1 MLDNSKQH
9 PREARRYTV
18 CFFCF
23 IGSRAVGAHVVR
35 AQTFLRWHHAEIS
48 RSEGPHQLTD
58 MNIQHYFASPDRNP
72 SQQLPVPE
80 HLHNSLLTRYLI
92 TKHFHSRHFHR
103 RPLSTDGAE
112 LFAPRNGDGIGKARP
127 CLDVNLDEN
136 WFVNVAF
143 IMHEKKQNKK
153 TLLVYQWGGAVCS
166 RWGKSLGEVWTRG
179 STLELSSANLPPSWS
194 PITWPFA
201 SFSLYVCLCN
211 SFYTAA

>member
-1 MLDNSKQH
+1 MTSCRDQ
-9 PREARRYTV
+9 PQW
-18 CFFCF
+18 
-23 IGSRAVGAHVVR
+23 GSSSINWYEYSA
-35 AQTFLRWHHAEIS
+35 LLCIS
-48 RSEGPHQLTD
+48 WQKSISTP
-58 MNIQHYFASPDRNP
+58 
-72 SQQLPVPE
+72 PVPE

-92 TKHFHSRHFHR
+92 TEHFHR
-103 RPLSTDGAE
+103 RPLSTDGAQ
-112 LFAPRNGDGIGKARP
+112 LFTPQKGDGIGKARP

-153 TLLVYQWGGAVCS
+153 TLLVYQWCGAVCS